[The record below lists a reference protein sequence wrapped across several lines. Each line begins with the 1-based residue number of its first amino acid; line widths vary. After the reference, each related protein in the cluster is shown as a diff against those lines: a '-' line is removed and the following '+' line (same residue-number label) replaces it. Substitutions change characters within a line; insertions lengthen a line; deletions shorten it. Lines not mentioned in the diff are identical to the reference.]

1 MEERIP
7 PVVLQNVAE
16 LAEYV
21 RDGDTLVVPADYG
34 GAPAEAARAL
44 VRKGARNLR
53 LIGGPPSGYVA
64 DLLIGAGC
72 VSYLEMP
79 GVILGDFGLA
89 PRFRAW
95 ASAGRMEVRDT
106 TCPAF
111 HSSIAA
117 AQKGLPFMPM
127 RGLIG
132 SDILKYRPEWQVIAN
147 PYADGGDPIVLLPA
161 LQPDVV
167 LFHGLYGDRHGNVW
181 VGKAFEV
188 MAMAQAAKRVI
199 ATFENFYE
207 GDLLEDKHL
216 APSTVSQLYTT
227 ATVHVER
234 GAWPVAFGSEYPF
247 DAPHMTR
254 YAAMARTEEGF
265 AAYLD
270 EFVFEKKSRAAA

>member
-1 MEERIP
+1 MNGRP
-7 PVVLQNVAE
+7 GPVVLNHIDE
-16 LAEYV
+16 LV
-21 RDGDTLVVPADYG
+21 GFVQDGDTLVVPADYG
-34 GAPAEAARAL
+34 GSPAEAARAL
-44 VRKGARNLR
+44 VRKRVRNLR

-95 ASAGRMEVRDT
+95 ASEGRLELRDT

-111 HSSIAA
+111 HTAIQA
-117 AQKGLPFMPM
+117 AQKGLPFIPM

-132 SDILKYRPEWQVIAN
+132 SDILRFRPEWKVVSN
-147 PYADGGDPIVLLPA
+147 PYAANEDPIVLIPA
-161 LQPDVV
+161 LEPDVV
-167 LFHGLYGDRHGNVW
+167 MFHGVYGDRHGNVW

-188 MAMAQAAKRVI
+188 MAMAQCARKVLAS
-199 ATFENFYE
+199 FEYFYD
-207 GDLLEDKHL
+207 GDLLEDKHM

-227 ATVHVER
+227 ATVHASK

-247 DAPHMTR
+247 DAAHMTR
-254 YAAMARTEEGF
+254 YAEMARTETGF
-265 AAYLD
+265 ADYLSQY
-270 EFVFEKKSRAAA
+270 VLQQRKVA